1 MIIVRQFDSQLTN
14 FLVSSRICAQKFPE
28 LMMFS
33 EMKGGICTIV
43 ANTMWKRK
51 EINKIK
57 NIPTFPCFKKH
68 LLLRFREL
76 PHWSTTQSSH
86 RGRRP
91 IIWRVRRAHR
101 EKETKK
107 QHKGCKNSG
116 VSIGFLFWWNLME
129 CIVDTRQVISFSK
142 FDAFGLGAAAGKLDA
157 SWILRR
163 EQRINKWNIMK
174 LRNRRLCLMIS
185 LPYVRDKTFD
195 S

>member
-1 MIIVRQFDSQLTN
+1 
-14 FLVSSRICAQKFPE
+14 
-28 LMMFS
+28 MFC
-33 EMKGGICTIV
+33 EMGGICAIV

-107 QHKGCKNSG
+107 QHKGCKKSG
-116 VSIGFLFWWNLME
+116 ISIGFLFWWNLME

-142 FDAFGLGAAAGKLDA
+142 FDAFWPGSCCRQAGCV
-157 SWILRR
+157 WNLRHG
-163 EQRINKWNIMK
+163 EQKINKWNIMK